1 MVNSAYIP
9 ERSEIRPRQNE
20 MKNEYKPGDPVI
32 FRVTK
37 QSTDPGP
44 RAVDVHPAPSG
55 ETYSSQVDKFWA
67 VSDVLAGDAIALV
80 TRRGKQ
86 RTVLVNDV
94 RLRHARWWERWLY
107 ADRFPKLSQLNNLT
121 STPVSSSE

>member
-1 MVNSAYIP
+1 
-9 ERSEIRPRQNE
+9 
-20 MKNEYKPGDPVI
+20 MKNDFKPGDPVI

-44 RAVDVHPAPSG
+44 RAVDVHPAQSG
-55 ETYSSQVDKFWA
+55 ETYSYQVDKFWI
-67 VSDVLAGDAIALV
+67 VSEVVSENSLQLV

-86 RTVLVNDV
+86 RLVSKDDL

-107 ADRFPKLSQLNNLT
+107 ADRFPKLSQLKNLSST
-121 STPVSSSE
+121 SAD

>member
-55 ETYSSQVDKFWA
+55 ETYSYQVDKFWA